1 LARVQLGPV
10 ASPTTCLPV
19 VAPGSTLW
27 PGGESAFFSSSVL
40 GPICTNILGREL
52 HHTSGEWKRSCNT
65 PLSLEP
71 DLKAICL
78 TSILCQGETLRVTAM
93 HFTAK
98 KERLTGECCVDNC
111 HCSVI
116 ALLSCL
122 GPPVSRPARLQVP
135 FRGSCGVQGQRS
147 SAVCKCHSPAEVRGA
162 EREKLI

>member
-1 LARVQLGPV
+1 
-10 ASPTTCLPV
+10 
-19 VAPGSTLW
+19 
-27 PGGESAFFSSSVL
+27 
-40 GPICTNILGREL
+40 
-52 HHTSGEWKRSCNT
+52 
-65 PLSLEP
+65 
-71 DLKAICL
+71 
-78 TSILCQGETLRVTAM
+78 LRVTAM
-93 HFTAK
+93 HCTAK